1 MHGHDFIIKPGIW
14 VGEGRMVFT
23 SSPEQI
29 KYYTKWTVS
38 PAIEKQVNVR
48 QQVEMQGV
56 EEHVNNALIFTLIND
71 TSFVIQIEN
80 ELFGNV
86 IGKGI
91 IGPKT
96 IAWEFRG
103 TGAFEGLEVY
113 ELQESG
119 DYMVHGEYTSTDQ
132 HRTIVDGR
140 IWKKTSPP

>member
-1 MHGHDFIIKPGIW
+1 MHPHEFLIKPGIW

-29 KYYTKWTVS
+29 KYYTKWTITPILDNNITV
-38 PAIEKQVNVR
+38 K

-56 EEHVNNALIFTLIND
+56 DEHVNNQLQFTFLND
-71 TSFVIQIEN
+71 NTFLVKIDN

-86 IGKGI
+86 VGKGVI
-91 IGPKT
+91 DPKT

-103 TGAFEGLEVY
+103 KGAFEGLEVY
-113 ELQESG
+113 ELQENG
-119 DYMVHGEYTSTDQ
+119 DYLLHGEYTSTDQ

-140 IWKKTSPP
+140 IWKKG